1 MKVEKNIIAK
11 FLQRERK
18 TLEEMVA
25 ENKKIKGGNIKERTK
40 GNRKYYTECVDGK
53 EHGITNDTERVQML
67 LRKQYLKSEI
77 ETSRKLIKILEK
89 ASKEL
94 SLLEKRERILKKG
107 AYDLASWEW
116 MNENFETNTIYPE
129 ALKYK
134 TLLGVMVRSKSEAN
148 IANTLERLGV
158 PYRYEQQ
165 TEIFGH
171 TCYPDFTIRKYDGTL
186 VIWEHNGMMNDED
199 YANKAAAKTRRY
211 EADGYRQHK
220 NLIITYEDDIRMP
233 EQIEEIV
240 KRFILI

>member
-77 ETSRKLIKILEK
+77 
-89 ASKEL
+89 
-94 SLLEKRERILKKG
+94 
-107 AYDLASWEW
+107 
-116 MNENFETNTIYPE
+116 ETNTIYPE